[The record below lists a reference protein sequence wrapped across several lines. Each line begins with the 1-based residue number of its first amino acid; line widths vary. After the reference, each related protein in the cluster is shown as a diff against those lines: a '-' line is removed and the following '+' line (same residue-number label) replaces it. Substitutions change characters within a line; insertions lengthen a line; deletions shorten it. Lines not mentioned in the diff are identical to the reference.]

1 MIDEVYL
8 DMDGVLT
15 DWDYQIDFYN
25 ARKPTGKANWDK
37 IHKIGAKFWIDMPWL
52 VEGHELYLGVL
63 ELQKKYNFK
72 LGILSAIF
80 SKSGK
85 RGKRYWLEC
94 NCPEIN
100 QENVIICDRAF
111 SKVEHAK
118 PNRLLIDDKPENCA
132 DFVGAGSNAILF
144 TTHKEVLQKL
154 EEKLKG

>member
-1 MIDEVYL
+1 MINEIYL

-15 DWDYQIDFYN
+15 SWEYQVDFYN
-25 ARKPTGKANWDK
+25 ARKSNGKADWDK
-37 IHKIGAKFWIDMPWL
+37 VSKIGSKFWIDMPWL
-52 VEGHELYLGVL
+52 IEGHKLYLGIL

-72 LGILSAIF
+72 LGVLSAIF

-111 SKVEHAK
+111 QKVNYAK
-118 PNRLLIDDKPENCA
+118 ENRLLIDDKFENCN
-132 DFVGAGSNAILF
+132 DFINAGSNAVQFINY
-144 TTHKEVLQKL
+144 KVVLNEL
-154 EEKLKG
+154 ENELKV

>member
-1 MIDEVYL
+1 MK
-8 DMDGVLT
+8 VL
-15 DWDYQIDFYN
+15 W
-25 ARKPTGKANWDK
+25 
-37 IHKIGAKFWIDMPWL
+37 
-52 VEGHELYLGVL
+52 
-63 ELQKKYNFK
+63 QKKYNFK
-72 LGILSAIF
+72 LGVLSAIF

-144 TTHKEVLQKL
+144 TTRKEVLQKL